1 MQNDHYASCC
11 ENVLYRVTH
20 SQCSKKILG
29 GDLLGSLILLVRVLK
44 IEWY

>member
-20 SQCSKKILG
+20 SVFKKNFG